1 MRKSWLAAL
10 PALLFAAACSDPT
23 SSADQVA
30 VTVAFATSDA
40 GGTQS
45 NGQLVLTGTNGT
57 LAIDELRVIVDRFEL
72 KRTEDDA
79 CVEEDHSCERFRAPP
94 LFIDVPLTG
103 ASTVAI
109 EQAVEPGTY
118 RRLKFEIEDLED
130 DDDTPTRAAEIAQ
143 LLSSVRAQ
151 FPEWPREASMQVRG
165 TFTPNGG
172 TPQAFTTYFEA
183 EVDIRMDLV
192 PPVTIVDDGDG
203 AKFTVVLDPA
213 LWFRFGDGTVRD
225 LSALDFSR
233 TGVAEE
239 FEIEIENGF
248 AEIEFED

>member
-1 MRKSWLAAL
+1 MRKAWVTLAVLAL
-10 PALLFAAACSDPT
+10 GACSDPT
-23 SSADQVA
+23 STADQVA

-40 GGTQS
+40 GAGTQS
-45 NGQLVLTGTNGT
+45 NGQLVLQGTNGT
-57 LAIDELRVIVDRFEL
+57 LVIEELRVIVDRFEL
-72 KRTEDDA
+72 KRTEDDV

-103 ASTVAI
+103 GSTVAI
-109 EQAVEPGTY
+109 EQPVEPGTY

-143 LLSSVRAQ
+143 LLSDVRAQ
-151 FPEWPREASMQVRG
+151 FPEWPREASMQVTG
-165 TFTPNGG
+165 TFTPTGG
-172 TPQAFTTYFEA
+172 AAQPFTAYFEA

-192 PPVTIVDDGDG
+192 PPVTLVDDGTG

-213 LWFRFGDGTVRD
+213 LWFSHGDGTVRD
-225 LSALDFSR
+225 LSQLDFGR

-239 FEIEIENGF
+239 FEVEIHNGF
-248 AEIEFED
+248 AELECES